1 MRREPQTFSMRAL
14 LSATAL
20 SLFSL
25 SGCSTLDS
33 LDPTGLISRAP
44 ANSKTAGSDQAFP
57 NLGSVPARP
66 PAPQRADREGVA
78 RTLTADRQNAQYTDE
93 VFRRTPEAPP
103 PPPASTSAPTSA
115 SAPTSGSAPT
125 SAPAPLPAPPVPPV
139 ATAPP
144 PPPPPAT
151 APVAALPSASPAP
164 QAGQVAAALPPPAP
178 VAQAPLPPPLPSVP
192 APASTAS
199 SVIAPP
205 GFAPPAPRAV
215 EPAPLTAPTLP
226 PPIVDAPQPRAAAPV
241 DQPLSPSRPPA
252 TINASG
258 AVSPVGGYLP
268 SRSATV
274 SPPLPPA
281 QPAGVGFV
289 RQPLPT
295 APPPP
300 PVLDGRPGVL
310 PPAPMPA
317 PANLDAMLRQTFPD
331 AQATPPRTVL
341 PDASAPTMAPGGTP
355 AAVLYFQ
362 GGSVA
367 LSGEDRQILSEVA
380 KVVRERGAV
389 VQIVGHA
396 SRESSDSDPIRRRGA
411 MLDLS
416 AQRAQAVQREL
427 TRLGVATTQMD
438 VQAMGDARPE
448 FDDTKTT
455 GVAGNRRVEILI
467 RL

>member
-33 LDPTGLISRAP
+33 LDPTGLLSRAP
-44 ANSKTAGSDQAFP
+44 ADSKTAGSDQAFP

-78 RTLTADRQNAQYTDE
+78 RALTADRQNAQYTDE

-103 PPPASTSAPTSA
+103 PPPAPTPTTAPIQ
-115 SAPTSGSAPT
+115 
-125 SAPAPLPAPPVPPV
+125 APPPPPV

-144 PPPPPAT
+144 PPAPPVA
-151 APVAALPSASPAP
+151 APVAALPSAPPAP
-164 QAGQVAAALPPPAP
+164 QAGQSAVALPPPAS

-199 SVIAPP
+199 SAIAPP
-205 GFAPPAPRAV
+205 GFAPPLPRAT
-215 EPAPLTAPTLP
+215 EPAPLAPPTLP
-226 PPIVDAPQPRAAAPV
+226 PAIVDAPQPRAAAPV
-241 DQPLSPSRPPA
+241 DQPLSPSRAPA
-252 TINASG
+252 TIDASG

-268 SRSATV
+268 SRGSTV
-274 SPPLPPA
+274 SPPPPPA
-281 QPAGVGFV
+281 QPAGVGFA
-289 RQPLPT
+289 RQPLPA

-300 PVLDGRPGVL
+300 PVLDGRAGAL
-310 PPAPMPA
+310 PPAQLPA

-341 PDASAPTMAPGGTP
+341 PGAATPAATPGGTP

-380 KVVRERGAV
+380 KVVRDRGAV

-416 AQRAQAVQREL
+416 AQRAQAVLREL
-427 TRLGVATTQMD
+427 TRLGVAATQID